1 MRELNELSL
10 KEQLLHAGLLAQTG
24 MLHRSK
30 YSRFRNDSVTS
41 LDDGSQNNPTT
52 LNSKAPFSA
61 SSSSSSSSF
70 PSSMTDSPA
79 EETSPT
85 FSDEGSNAFCAFIPK
100 MANIKLSNPAGLL
113 GLKGF
118 ALPSKEVPRL
128 KLADSDASSRTPA
141 NSGINLTRCPF
152 DSPRHQQDIF
162 GSTDLRGPRGSS
174 RWNVCPPTSELAP
187 LNQAVESVV
196 EQSSLDSLE
205 TGMTYYVKYV
215 GCLEVLQSMRM
226 LDFSTRTQ
234 VTREAI
240 SRLCDAQPSLKGG
253 TKCRKPPSKGLS
265 AVLGKSNLEFAGM
278 NIKLIVSTN
287 SLCLTTLDSQQI
299 IAHHHMQSISF
310 ASGGDPDTTD
320 YIAYVAKDAVNHR
333 ACHILECP
341 SALAQEVI
349 NTIGQ
354 AFELCFRQFLNNPSS
369 MVPPKESRASDTR
382 IAVWT
387 AENREIH
394 EYYNE
399 IPGKQPPLGGIH
411 DMRKKEDSVVFK
423 VPNANLCEH
432 LLPLMPNPHHN
443 MYENSS
449 VPPGHSNVKSKEVFQ
464 KLRNRVVDTQKL
476 GEGYKM
482 NSKAKRNLKTTF
494 MSISWKWRMHNAS
507 KYLQKIDTP
516 LKHKKKIESTE
527 TAFRD
532 LSGSDTMLTILQHIN
547 EELKNEV
554 WYHGKL
560 SRKDAESL
568 LSENGDFLVR
578 ESINSPGQYVL
589 SGLEGG
595 SVRHLLLV
603 DPEGMVRTK
612 DHIFQSVGHL
622 IHFHMDNQQP
632 IISSGSKLCLKQ
644 PVKQKL

>member
-1 MRELNELSL
+1 MLPVTW
-10 KEQLLHAGLLAQTG
+10 TG
-24 MLHRSK
+24 GHSYK
-30 YSRFRNDSVTS
+30 NTHDHHISCE
-41 LDDGSQNNPTT
+41 
-52 LNSKAPFSA
+52 
-61 SSSSSSSSF
+61 F
-70 PSSMTDSPA
+70 PI
-79 EETSPT
+79 
-85 FSDEGSNAFCAFIPK
+85 GVN
-100 MANIKLSNPAGLL
+100 
-113 GLKGF
+113 
-118 ALPSKEVPRL
+118 
-128 KLADSDASSRTPA
+128 
-141 NSGINLTRCPF
+141 
-152 DSPRHQQDIF
+152 
-162 GSTDLRGPRGSS
+162 
-174 RWNVCPPTSELAP
+174 
-187 LNQAVESVV
+187 
-196 EQSSLDSLE
+196 
-205 TGMTYYVKYV
+205 KYV

-287 SLCLTTLDSQQI
+287 SLCLTTLDSQQ
-299 IAHHHMQSISF
+299 
-310 ASGGDPDTTD
+310 DTTD

-354 AFELCFRQFLNNPSS
+354 AFELCFRQFLNNPPS
-369 MVPPKESRASDTR
+369 MVPPKERASDPR

-399 IPGKQPPLGGIH
+399 IPGKQPPLGGIQ
-411 DMRKKEDSVVFK
+411 DMRKKEDSVVFT
-423 VPNANLCEH
+423 VPNANPCEH
-432 LLPLMPNPHHN
+432 FLPGGVIPPPVLPGILAG
-443 MYENSS
+443 YQSS
-449 VPPGHSNVKSKEVFQ
+449 
-464 KLRNRVVDTQKL
+464 
-476 GEGYKM
+476 
-482 NSKAKRNLKTTF
+482 
-494 MSISWKWRMHNAS
+494 
-507 KYLQKIDTP
+507 
-516 LKHKKKIESTE
+516 E

-532 LSGSDTMLTILQHIN
+532 LLGSDTVLTILQHIN

-568 LSENGDFLVR
+568 LTENGDFLVR

>member
-1 MRELNELSL
+1 MLPVTW
-10 KEQLLHAGLLAQTG
+10 TG
-24 MLHRSK
+24 GHSYK
-30 YSRFRNDSVTS
+30 NTHDHHISCE
-41 LDDGSQNNPTT
+41 
-52 LNSKAPFSA
+52 
-61 SSSSSSSSF
+61 F
-70 PSSMTDSPA
+70 PI
-79 EETSPT
+79 
-85 FSDEGSNAFCAFIPK
+85 GVN
-100 MANIKLSNPAGLL
+100 
-113 GLKGF
+113 
-118 ALPSKEVPRL
+118 
-128 KLADSDASSRTPA
+128 
-141 NSGINLTRCPF
+141 
-152 DSPRHQQDIF
+152 
-162 GSTDLRGPRGSS
+162 
-174 RWNVCPPTSELAP
+174 
-187 LNQAVESVV
+187 
-196 EQSSLDSLE
+196 
-205 TGMTYYVKYV
+205 KYV

-253 TKCRKPPSKGLS
+253 TKCRKVRLS

-287 SLCLTTLDSQQI
+287 SLCLTTLDSQQ
-299 IAHHHMQSISF
+299 
-310 ASGGDPDTTD
+310 DTTD

-354 AFELCFRQFLNNPSS
+354 AFELCFRQFLNNPPS
-369 MVPPKESRASDTR
+369 MVPPKERASDPR

-399 IPGKQPPLGGIH
+399 IPGKQPPLGGIQ
-411 DMRKKEDSVVFK
+411 DMRKKEDSVTRGS
-423 VPNANLCEH
+423 PTHCRAH
-432 LLPLMPNPHHN
+432 LPMPVQYRVTKPLNIFIVGTWEGN
-443 MYENSS
+443 RCILKTIGDYENTT
-449 VPPGHSNVKSKEVFQ
+449 PRQ
-464 KLRNRVVDTQKL
+464 VDTV
-476 GEGYKM
+476 
-482 NSKAKRNLKTTF
+482 
-494 MSISWKWRMHNAS
+494 
-507 KYLQKIDTP
+507 
-516 LKHKKKIESTE
+516 
-527 TAFRD
+527 
-532 LSGSDTMLTILQHIN
+532 LTILQHIN

-568 LSENGDFLVR
+568 LTENGDFLVR

>member
-1 MRELNELSL
+1 MLPVTW
-10 KEQLLHAGLLAQTG
+10 TG
-24 MLHRSK
+24 GHSYK
-30 YSRFRNDSVTS
+30 NTHDHHISCE
-41 LDDGSQNNPTT
+41 
-52 LNSKAPFSA
+52 
-61 SSSSSSSSF
+61 F
-70 PSSMTDSPA
+70 PI
-79 EETSPT
+79 
-85 FSDEGSNAFCAFIPK
+85 GVN
-100 MANIKLSNPAGLL
+100 
-113 GLKGF
+113 
-118 ALPSKEVPRL
+118 
-128 KLADSDASSRTPA
+128 
-141 NSGINLTRCPF
+141 
-152 DSPRHQQDIF
+152 
-162 GSTDLRGPRGSS
+162 
-174 RWNVCPPTSELAP
+174 
-187 LNQAVESVV
+187 
-196 EQSSLDSLE
+196 
-205 TGMTYYVKYV
+205 KYV

-287 SLCLTTLDSQQI
+287 SLCLTTLDSQQ
-299 IAHHHMQSISF
+299 
-310 ASGGDPDTTD
+310 DTTD

-354 AFELCFRQFLNNPSS
+354 AFELCFRQFLNNPPS
-369 MVPPKESRASDTR
+369 MVPPKERASDPR

-399 IPGKQPPLGGIH
+399 IPGKQPPLGGIQ
-411 DMRKKEDSVVFK
+411 DMRKKEDSVVFT
-423 VPNANLCEH
+423 VPNANPWTPKVQTPTHVYSYFL
-432 LLPLMPNPHHN
+432 
-443 MYENSS
+443 
-449 VPPGHSNVKSKEVFQ
+449 
-464 KLRNRVVDTQKL
+464 
-476 GEGYKM
+476 
-482 NSKAKRNLKTTF
+482 
-494 MSISWKWRMHNAS
+494 
-507 KYLQKIDTP
+507 YLQCTQPSTPVPSTLQSWPLIMPFSLFLTASTP
-516 LKHKKKIESTE
+516 LLRAPSSSTRLQPLNGG
-527 TAFRD
+527 RD
-532 LSGSDTMLTILQHIN
+532 LLGSDTVLTILQHIN

-568 LSENGDFLVR
+568 LTENGDFLVR

>member
-449 VPPGHSNVKSKEVFQ
+449 VPP
-464 KLRNRVVDTQKL
+464 
-476 GEGYKM
+476 
-482 NSKAKRNLKTTF
+482 
-494 MSISWKWRMHNAS
+494 
-507 KYLQKIDTP
+507 
-516 LKHKKKIESTE
+516 ESTE